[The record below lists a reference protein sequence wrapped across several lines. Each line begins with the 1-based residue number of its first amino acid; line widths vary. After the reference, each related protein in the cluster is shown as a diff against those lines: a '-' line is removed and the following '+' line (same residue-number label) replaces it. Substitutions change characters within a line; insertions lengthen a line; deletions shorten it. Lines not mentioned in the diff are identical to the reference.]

1 MRGPRVALFTVC
13 PLNRYAR
20 AHAPGNHTASGAPN
34 SAATLIAAGVAA
46 LGRCAKGSLRE
57 CSLRERRA
65 PATCGYECDR
75 IPRSRPTRIGILR
88 DFERSSGKK
97 PPWISSALGRNAR
110 AGSKGAPRLN
120 AMGGFPTGLIT
131 AVPEFGL
138 LLSSGFENVFLK
150 GPQEMTVEPNRRTAE
165 PRDQSVL
172 RRADFPLA
180 TSVALCSHH
189 RSSLWSPPKI

>member
-57 CSLRERRA
+57 SFLRERRA

-97 PPWISSALGRNAR
+97 PPWISSALGRIAR
-110 AGSKGAPRLN
+110 AGSKGVPPVKCDRLSPY
-120 AMGGFPTGLIT
+120 GVDHG
-131 AVPEFGL
+131 
-138 LLSSGFENVFLK
+138 SSGIRLIAFLRVRKCFFE
-150 GPQEMTVEPNRRTAE
+150 RTS
-165 PRDQSVL
+165 RND
-172 RRADFPLA
+172 RRAKPADGRA
-180 TSVALCSHH
+180 T
-189 RSSLWSPPKI
+189 RSICFAPC